1 MDYYNPQYVKGS
13 TIPELI
19 IKQRVL
25 NTAQTEEKGDW
36 TTQNVDWDVIY
47 DINGLNFRDIK
58 VAGSKLFNQTKYIGF
73 PVNLPNSTPDFPD
86 FREAH
91 HHGKPKANKNSWLT
105 WLEVWA
111 PSKHRKKP
119 WKSHG
124 KPSFWEH
131 TQLPWWDEWRVTRP
145 FFPTFFGFF
154 CCWALGSR
162 TRSLWQRNPSS
173 NWRKVQSPVNWSQQD
188 LWP

>member
-1 MDYYNPQYVKGS
+1 M
-13 TIPELI
+13 
-19 IKQRVL
+19 
-25 NTAQTEEKGDW
+25 
-36 TTQNVDWDVIY
+36 IY
-47 DINGLNFRDIK
+47 DINGPNFRDIK
-58 VAGSKLFNQTKYIGF
+58 VTGTKLFNQTKYIGF

-131 TQLPWWDEWRVTRP
+131 DLPIYGMNG
-145 FFPTFFGFF
+145 GFF
-154 CCWALGSR
+154 SPMFSNVFWIFLLLGPFLVPH
-162 TRSLWQRNPSS
+162 T
-173 NWRKVQSPVNWSQQD
+173 QSVTEESFFQLTQGSISCQLIPEID

>member
-13 TIPELI
+13 IIPELL

-47 DINGLNFRDIK
+47 DINGPNFRDIK
-58 VAGSKLFNQTKYIGF
+58 VTGTKLFNQTKYIGF

-111 PSKHRKKP
+111 PSKHRKKTMEKP
-119 WKSHG
+119 WKTEFLGTWS
-124 KPSFWEH
+124 
-131 TQLPWWDEWRVTRP
+131 TYIWDEWRV
-145 FFPTFFGFF
+145 FFAHVFPTFFGFF
-154 CCWALGSR
+154 CCWALFWSR

-173 NWRKVQSPVNWSQQD
+173 NWRKVQSPVNWSQK
-188 LWP
+188 